1 MVYIHLV
8 LHTVHTMDTFLH
20 DAARQFWG
28 VEVDDDEGDS
38 AVYRTAPKRS
48 AGFLEELS
56 EIIELLPEEVNRQE
70 VKLNCLKCVNQL
82 NIDKKV
88 MQKAV
93 KAFDPKRFFE
103 EFADAN
109 EADANEP
116 KGSEAKANEAAKSFY
131 KNIFAPLQKA
141 YDEKKRGKKI
151 YDYLFKEN
159 GLPTMQRLFAS
170 VKNELLVPKKIK
182 IKLARKARRKHGKG
196 TTGFFAYVLSLLD
209 RIMRL
214 SLTRLSEVGIFS
226 IVLLYLFCF
235 RQFYQQGI
243 EVKDI
248 LKQTV
253 VDTFLVADLAEEFRE
268 AGLLTDLT
276 NLLMFQEKNFLL
288 DKYNPYDPL
297 TTRVRFSSTGLQ
309 NITAVKIPI
318 NVLLQTIV
326 PYEDF
331 ASKEQL
337 EVLDKIPLN
346 FDTGL
351 TWLNTVTDINEKYR
365 LQQQQKR
372 TARDVASK
380 VVGKTKLEMAKIT
393 TNAFW
398 VLVKGANIQGL
409 VAEFGS
415 YMTNRILDN
424 FKDISI
430 GLAEEGAKY
439 YARTTVVS
447 VYAEYQRRLNK
458 CIVEITQSFITH
470 FILQAL
476 LWGLVKG
483 LPDGSTAARVGRLA
497 FSLDRF
503 YASLMLIV
511 KGFVL
516 YSTDVGVAQAGNVL
530 LSMTAQDYAKYGTI
544 AQTLLLVLGETIGT
558 VGLGIGIYSDGPQVL
573 KYLLLEAPKAVLNS
587 FQKKMAEKEQKRLKL

>member
-1 MVYIHLV
+1 
-8 LHTVHTMDTFLH
+8 MDTFLH
-20 DAARQFWG
+20 DAARHFWS

-38 AVYRTAPKRS
+38 AVYRTAPRRS
-48 AGFLEELS
+48 AGFLDELR

-70 VKLNCLKCVNQL
+70 VESNCLKCVNQL
-82 NIDKKV
+82 NMNKKA
-88 MQKAV
+88 MQTAV
-93 KAFDPKRFFE
+93 KAFDPKRFLD
-103 EFADAN
+103 EFGKT
-109 EADANEP
+109 
-116 KGSEAKANEAAKSFY
+116 KGSEAAKSFD

-151 YDYLFKEN
+151 YDYLLKEN
-159 GLPTMQRLFAS
+159 GFPTMERLFAS
-170 VKNELLVPKKIK
+170 VKNELLVPKREK

-196 TTGFFAYVLSLLD
+196 TTGFFAYVLSLLG

-235 RQFYQQGI
+235 RQFYKQGI
-243 EVKDI
+243 EVNDV
-248 LKQTV
+248 LQQTV
-253 VDTFLVADLAEEFRE
+253 VDTFLVADLAEEIRG

-318 NVLLQTIV
+318 NVLQTII

-346 FDTGL
+346 FDTQL
-351 TWLNTVTDINEKYR
+351 TWLNTFTDIKEKYR
-365 LQQQQKR
+365 LQKERER

-380 VVGKTKLEMAKIT
+380 VVGKTKLEMAKIMT
-393 TNAFW
+393 SGFFS
-398 VLVKGANIQGL
+398 LVKGANLQSLI
-409 VAEFGS
+409 ADFGS

-430 GLAEEGAKY
+430 GLAEEGAKF

-447 VYAEYQRRLNK
+447 VSAEYQRRLNK
-458 CIVEITQSFITH
+458 CILEIAQSLITH
-470 FILQAL
+470 LILQAL
-476 LWGLVKG
+476 LLSLVKVVEQKR
-483 LPDGSTAARVGRLA
+483 DGKDWARIGRLA
-497 FSLDRF
+497 FSLNRF

-511 KGFVL
+511 KGLVL
-516 YSTDVGVAQAGNVL
+516 YSTDVGVAKAGNVL
-530 LSMTAQDYAKYGTI
+530 LSMTAQDYAKHGTVV
-544 AQTLLLVLGETIGT
+544 QTFLLCFVETLGA
-558 VGLGIGIYSDGPQVL
+558 VGLGIGIYSDGKKVL
-573 KYLLLEAPKAVLNS
+573 KYLLSEAPKAVLNS
-587 FQKKMAEKEQKRLKL
+587 FQEKMAEKEQKRLKL

>member
-1 MVYIHLV
+1 
-8 LHTVHTMDTFLH
+8 MDTFLH
-20 DAARQFWG
+20 DAARHFWS

-70 VKLNCLKCVNQL
+70 VESNCLKCVNQL
-82 NIDKKV
+82 NMNKKA
-88 MQKAV
+88 MQTAV
-93 KAFDPKRFFE
+93 EAFDPKRFFRQLE
-103 EFADAN
+103 QGN
-109 EADANEP
+109 EV
-116 KGSEAKANEAAKSFY
+116 AKSFDE
-131 KNIFAPLQKA
+131 NIFAPLEKA
-141 YDEKKRGKKI
+141 YNEKKKGKNI
-151 YDYLFKEN
+151 MGYLFDEN
-159 GLPTMQRLFAS
+159 GFQTMQRLFAS
-170 VKNELLVPKKIK
+170 VKNELLVPKKTK

-309 NITAVKIPI
+309 NITAVKIPL
-318 NVLLQTIV
+318 NVLQTII

-351 TWLNTVTDINEKYR
+351 TWLNTFTDIKEKYR
-365 LQQQQKR
+365 LQKERER

-380 VVGKTKLEMAKIT
+380 VVGKTKLEMAKLT
-393 TNAFW
+393 TSAFW
-398 VLVKGANIQGL
+398 ALVKGANLQSLI
-409 VAEFGS
+409 AEFGS

-430 GLAEEGAKY
+430 ELAKEGAKY

-447 VYAEYQRRLNK
+447 VSAEYQRRLNK
-458 CIVEITQSFITH
+458 CILQIAQNFLTH
-470 FILQAL
+470 LILQAL
-476 LWGLVKG
+476 LLSLVKVVEQKR
-483 LPDGSTAARVGRLA
+483 DGKDWARIGRLA
-497 FSLDRF
+497 FSLNRF

-511 KGFVL
+511 KGLVL

-530 LSMTAQDYAKYGTI
+530 LSMTGQDYAKYGTVT
-544 AQTLLLVLGETIGT
+544 QTFLLCFVETIGT
-558 VGLGIGIYSDGPQVL
+558 VGLGFGIYSDGPQVL

>member
-1 MVYIHLV
+1 
-8 LHTVHTMDTFLH
+8 MDTFLH
-20 DAARQFWG
+20 DAARHFWS

-38 AVYRTAPKRS
+38 SVYATAPRRS
-48 AGFLEELS
+48 AGFLDDLL
-56 EIIELLPEEVNRQE
+56 EITELLPEEVNREE

-82 NIDKKV
+82 NMDKKV

-93 KAFDPKRFFE
+93 KAFDPKRFFRQLE
-103 EFADAN
+103 QGN
-109 EADANEP
+109 EV
-116 KGSEAKANEAAKSFY
+116 AKSFDE
-131 KNIFAPLQKA
+131 NIFAPLEKA
-141 YDEKKRGKKI
+141 YNEKKKGKNI
-151 YDYLFKEN
+151 MGYLFDEN
-159 GLPTMQRLFAS
+159 GFQTMQRLFVS
-170 VKNELLVPKKIK
+170 VKNEVLLSKKTK
-182 IKLARKARRKHGKG
+182 LELARKARRKHGKG
-196 TTGFFAYVLSLLD
+196 MIGFFAYVLSLLD
-209 RIMRL
+209 RIVR
-214 SLTRLSEVGIFS
+214 LTRLPEIGIFS

-235 RQFYQQGI
+235 RQFYKQGI
-243 EVKDI
+243 EVNDV
-248 LKQTV
+248 LQQTV
-253 VDTFLVADLAEEFRE
+253 VDTFLVADLAEEIRG

-318 NVLLQTIV
+318 NVLQTII

-346 FDTGL
+346 FDTQL
-351 TWLNTVTDINEKYR
+351 TWLNTFTDIKEKYR
-365 LQQQQKR
+365 LQKERER

-393 TNAFW
+393 TSAFFS
-398 VLVKGANIQGL
+398 LVKGANLQSLI
-409 VAEFGS
+409 ADFGS

-430 GLAEEGAKY
+430 DLAQEGAKF

-447 VYAEYQRRLNK
+447 VSAEYQRRLNK
-458 CIVEITQSFITH
+458 CILEIAQAFLGHLI
-470 FILQAL
+470 IQAL
-476 LWGLVKG
+476 LLSLVKTVEQRR
-483 LPDGSTAARVGRLA
+483 DGSTAARVGRLA
-497 FSLDRF
+497 FSLNRF

-511 KGFVL
+511 KGLVL
-516 YSTDVGVAQAGNVL
+516 YSTDVGVAKAGNVL
-530 LSMTAQDYAKYGTI
+530 LSMTAQDYAKYGTVT
-544 AQTLLLVLGETIGT
+544 QTFLLCFVETLGA
-558 VGLGIGIYSDGPQVL
+558 VGLGTGIYSDGKKVL

-587 FQKKMAEKEQKRLKL
+587 FQEKTAEKQQKRLKL

>member
-1 MVYIHLV
+1 
-8 LHTVHTMDTFLH
+8 MDTFLH
-20 DAARQFWG
+20 DAARHFWS

-38 AVYRTAPKRS
+38 VVYRTAPRS
-48 AGFLEELS
+48 AGFLEELRK
-56 EIIELLPEEVNRQE
+56 IIELLPEEVNRQE
-70 VKLNCLKCVNQL
+70 VESNCLQCVNQL
-82 NIDKKV
+82 NMNKKA
-88 MQKAV
+88 MQTAV
-93 KAFDPKRFFE
+93 KAFDPKRFLK

-109 EADANEP
+109 EAKANEA
-116 KGSEAKANEAAKSFY
+116 GANETKANEAAKSFD

-141 YDEKKRGKKI
+141 YDEKKKGKKI
-151 YDYLFKEN
+151 YEYLLKEN
-159 GLPTMQRLFAS
+159 GLPAMQRLFAS
-170 VKNELLVPKKIK
+170 VKNELLVPKKTK

-297 TTRVRFSSTGLQ
+297 TTRVRFSSMGLQ

-365 LQQQQKR
+365 LQQEQKR

-393 TNAFW
+393 TKAFW
-398 VLVKGANIQGL
+398 ALVKGVGNVQSL
-409 VAEFGS
+409 VADFGS

-439 YARTTVVS
+439 YTRTTVVS

-483 LPDGSTAARVGRLA
+483 VPDKSTAARVGRLA

-530 LSMTAQDYAKYGTI
+530 LSMTAQDYAKYGTV
-544 AQTLLLVLGETIGT
+544 AQTLLIVLGETIGT
-558 VGLGIGIYSDGPQVL
+558 VGLGFGIYSDGPQVL

-587 FQKKMAEKEQKRLKL
+587 FQEKMAEKEQKRLKL

>member
-1 MVYIHLV
+1 
-8 LHTVHTMDTFLH
+8 MDTFLH
-20 DAARQFWG
+20 DAARHFWS

-70 VKLNCLKCVNQL
+70 VESNCLKCVNQL
-82 NIDKKV
+82 NMNKKA
-88 MQKAV
+88 MQTAV
-93 KAFDPKRFFE
+93 EAFDPKRFFRQLE
-103 EFADAN
+103 QGN
-109 EADANEP
+109 EV
-116 KGSEAKANEAAKSFY
+116 AKSFDE
-131 KNIFAPLQKA
+131 NIFAPLEKA
-141 YDEKKRGKKI
+141 YNEKKKGKNI
-151 YDYLFKEN
+151 MGYLFDEN
-159 GLPTMQRLFAS
+159 GFQTMQRLFAS
-170 VKNELLVPKKIK
+170 VKNELLVPKKTK

-253 VDTFLVADLAEEFRE
+253 VDTFLVADLAEELRG

-309 NITAVKIPI
+309 NITAVKIPL
-318 NVLLQTIV
+318 NVLQTII

-351 TWLNTVTDINEKYR
+351 TWLNTFTDIKEKYR
-365 LQQQQKR
+365 LQKERER

-380 VVGKTKLEMAKIT
+380 VVGKTKLEMAKLT
-393 TNAFW
+393 TSAFW
-398 VLVKGANIQGL
+398 ALVKGANLQSLI
-409 VAEFGS
+409 AEFGS

-430 GLAEEGAKY
+430 ELAKEGAKY

-447 VYAEYQRRLNK
+447 VSAEYQRRLNK
-458 CIVEITQSFITH
+458 CILQIAQNFLTH
-470 FILQAL
+470 LILQAL
-476 LWGLVKG
+476 LLSLVKVVEQKR
-483 LPDGSTAARVGRLA
+483 DGKDWARIGRLA
-497 FSLDRF
+497 FSLNRF

-511 KGFVL
+511 KGLVL

-530 LSMTAQDYAKYGTI
+530 LSMTGQDYAKYGTVT
-544 AQTLLLVLGETIGT
+544 QTFLLCFVETIGT
-558 VGLGIGIYSDGPQVL
+558 VGLGFGIYSDGPQVL

>member
-1 MVYIHLV
+1 
-8 LHTVHTMDTFLH
+8 MDTFLH
-20 DAARQFWG
+20 DAARHFWS

-38 AVYRTAPKRS
+38 AVYLTAPKRS
-48 AGFLEELS
+48 AGFLEELR

-70 VKLNCLKCVNQL
+70 VESNCLQCVNQL
-82 NIDKKV
+82 NMNKKA
-88 MQKAV
+88 MQTAV
-93 KAFDPKRFFE
+93 KAFDPKRFLD
-103 EFADAN
+103 EFGKT
-109 EADANEP
+109 
-116 KGSEAKANEAAKSFY
+116 KGSEAAKSFD

-276 NLLMFQEKNFLL
+276 NLLMFQEKNFLF

-309 NITAVKIPI
+309 HITAVKIPI
-318 NVLLQTIV
+318 NVLQTII

-365 LQQQQKR
+365 LQQEQKR

-380 VVGKTKLEMAKIT
+380 VVGKTKLEMAKIM

-398 VLVKGANIQGL
+398 VLVKDANVQGL

-470 FILQAL
+470 LILQAL

-483 LPDGSTAARVGRLA
+483 VPDKSTAARVGRLA

-511 KGFVL
+511 KVFVL

-530 LSMTAQDYAKYGTI
+530 LSMTAQDYAKYGTV

-558 VGLGIGIYSDGPQVL
+558 VGLGFGIYSDGPQVL

>member
-1 MVYIHLV
+1 
-8 LHTVHTMDTFLH
+8 MDTFLH
-20 DAARQFWG
+20 DAARHFWS

-70 VKLNCLKCVNQL
+70 VESNCLKCVNQL
-82 NIDKKV
+82 NMNKKA
-88 MQKAV
+88 MQTAV
-93 KAFDPKRFFE
+93 EAFDPKRFFRQLE
-103 EFADAN
+103 QGN
-109 EADANEP
+109 EV
-116 KGSEAKANEAAKSFY
+116 AKSFDE
-131 KNIFAPLQKA
+131 NIFAPLEKA
-141 YDEKKRGKKI
+141 YNEKKKGKNI
-151 YDYLFKEN
+151 MGYLFDEN
-159 GLPTMQRLFAS
+159 GFQTMQRLFAS
-170 VKNELLVPKKIK
+170 VKNELLVPKKTK

-214 SLTRLSEVGIFS
+214 SLTRLSELGIFS

-309 NITAVKIPI
+309 NITAVKIPL
-318 NVLLQTIV
+318 NVLQTII

-351 TWLNTVTDINEKYR
+351 TWLNTFTDIKEKYR
-365 LQQQQKR
+365 LQKERER

-380 VVGKTKLEMAKIT
+380 VVGKTKLEMAKLT
-393 TNAFW
+393 TSAFW
-398 VLVKGANIQGL
+398 ALVKGANLQSLI
-409 VAEFGS
+409 AEFGS

-430 GLAEEGAKY
+430 ELAKEGAKY

-447 VYAEYQRRLNK
+447 VSAEYQRRLNK
-458 CIVEITQSFITH
+458 CILQIAQNFLTH
-470 FILQAL
+470 LILQAL
-476 LWGLVKG
+476 LLSLVKVVEQKR
-483 LPDGSTAARVGRLA
+483 DGKDWARIGRLA
-497 FSLDRF
+497 FSLNRF

-511 KGFVL
+511 KGLVL

-530 LSMTAQDYAKYGTI
+530 LSMTGQDYAKYGTVT
-544 AQTLLLVLGETIGT
+544 QTFLLCFVETIGT
-558 VGLGIGIYSDGPQVL
+558 VGLGFGIYSDGPQVL

>member
-1 MVYIHLV
+1 
-8 LHTVHTMDTFLH
+8 MDTFLH
-20 DAARQFWG
+20 DAARHFWS

-48 AGFLEELS
+48 AGFLDDLRD
-56 EIIELLPEEVNRQE
+56 IIELLPEEVNRQE
-70 VKLNCLKCVNQL
+70 VESNCLKCVNQL
-82 NIDKKV
+82 NMNKKA
-88 MQKAV
+88 MQTAV
-93 KAFDPKRFFE
+93 KAFDPKRFLD

-116 KGSEAKANEAAKSFY
+116 KANEAAKSFD

-196 TTGFFAYVLSLLD
+196 VMGFFAYVLSLLG

-214 SLTRLSEVGIFS
+214 SLTRLPEIGIFS

-235 RQFYQQGI
+235 RQSYKQGI

-253 VDTFLVADLAEEFRE
+253 VDTFLVADLAEELRG

-318 NVLLQTIV
+318 NVLQTII

-351 TWLNTVTDINEKYR
+351 TWLNTFTNIKEKYR
-365 LQQQQKR
+365 LQKERER

-380 VVGKTKLEMAKIT
+380 VVGKTKLEMAKLT
-393 TNAFW
+393 TSAFW
-398 VLVKGANIQGL
+398 ALVKGVNLQSLI
-409 VAEFGS
+409 AEFGS

-430 GLAEEGAKY
+430 GLAKEGAKY

-447 VYAEYQRRLNK
+447 VSAEYQRRLNK
-458 CIVEITQSFITH
+458 CILQIAQNFLTH
-470 FILQAL
+470 LILQAL
-476 LWGLVKG
+476 LLSLVKVVERKR
-483 LPDGSTAARVGRLA
+483 DGKDWARVGRLA
-497 FSLDRF
+497 FSLNRF

-511 KGFVL
+511 KGLVL
-516 YSTDVGVAQAGNVL
+516 YSTDVGVAKVGNVL
-530 LSMTAQDYAKYGTI
+530 LSMTGQDYAKYGTVT
-544 AQTLLLVLGETIGT
+544 QTFLLCFVET
-558 VGLGIGIYSDGPQVL
+558 VGAVGLASGIYSDGKKVL
-573 KYLLLEAPKAVLNS
+573 KYLLLEAPTAILNS
-587 FQKKMAEKEQKRLKL
+587 FQEKTAEKQQKRLKL